1 MMRDDWDT
9 YFMKIA
15 DLVSS
20 RATCDRKHVGA
31 VIVRDNRILATGY
44 NGSIP
49 GMPHCDDVG
58 HMMDDGHCVRTIH
71 AEVNAI
77 AQAAKMGLSVDGA
90 AMYCNTLPCWNCFK
104 TIVSSG
110 IAKIVWQSD
119 YPAEGKD
126 RVMEA
131 GKRLGVLRK
140 FEPARRYRGHKIWVK
155 QQLRRVHDVT
165 RQPDGT
171 LLVKL
176 EAAGEDKT
184 FPEVSFATD
193 HALFEA
199 YTDAVKARN
208 YIASMKQGKS
218 DKDE

>member
-15 DLVSS
+15 ELVSS

-31 VIVRDNRILATGY
+31 VIVQDRRILTTGY

-49 GMPHCDDVG
+49 DMPHCDDVG
-58 HMMDDGHCVRTIH
+58 HMMDAGHCVRTIH

-77 AQAAKMGLSVDGA
+77 AQAAAMGVSVKGA
-90 AMYCNTLPCWNCFK
+90 TLYCNTLPCWNCFK

-110 IAKIVWQSD
+110 IKEIIWQSD

-126 RVMEA
+126 RVLNA
-131 GKRLGVLRK
+131 GKRLKILRK
-140 FEPARRYRGHKIWVK
+140 FEPARRYVGHEIWVK
-155 QQLRRVHDVT
+155 KEIRRVCSVDRKDDSV
-165 RQPDGT
+165 
-171 LLVKL
+171 LVVKL
-176 EAAGEDKT
+176 EAAGDDKT
-184 FPEVSFATD
+184 FPEVEFDSD

-199 YTDAVKARN
+199 YSDAVRARN
-208 YIASMKQGKS
+208 YIASMKQGTKRQG
-218 DKDE
+218 